1 MLHLPFGRSQ
11 LECDVLSFDVAQ
23 LAKPF
28 AKRGERQLTPRS
40 RQEPDSPEF
49 AKFLRLDGDRYREH
63 APTHHGDESSP
74 VHLLD
79 DLVGAYEDG
88 LRDREAQRLG
98 GLKVDHQPEL
108 CGLLNW

>member
-49 AKFLRLDGDRYREH
+49 ARFLRLDCDRYREH
-63 APTHHGDESSP
+63 APTHQGDERSP
-74 VHLLD
+74 VHHWMISSARTRTDCGIVSPSVLAVLR
-79 DLVGAYEDG
+79 LITNSNVVG
-88 LRDREAQRLG
+88 
-98 GLKVDHQPEL
+98 
-108 CGLLNW
+108 CST

>member
-49 AKFLRLDGDRYREH
+49 ARFLRLDGDRYREH
-63 APTHHGDESSP
+63 APTDRGNERSP
-74 VHLLD
+74 VHHSMIWSARSSTGCGIVRPSALA
-79 DLVGAYEDG
+79 V
-88 LRDREAQRLG
+88 LRL
-98 GLKVDHQPEL
+98 
-108 CGLLNW
+108 